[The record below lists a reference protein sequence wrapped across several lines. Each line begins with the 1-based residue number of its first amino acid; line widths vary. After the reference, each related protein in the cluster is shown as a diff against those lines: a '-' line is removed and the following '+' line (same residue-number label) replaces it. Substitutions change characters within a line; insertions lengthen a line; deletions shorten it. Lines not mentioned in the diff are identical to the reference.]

1 MRRLTVFAMMVLGL
15 IVFLKVLGWLPAAV
29 SKTEVKTFRS
39 LEDARAALKIK
50 RIYLP
55 SYFPQ
60 YLSWPPDEILARRKP
75 FTMVLMHFE
84 NEQRREIA
92 LAIRQSDSR
101 DPAPLK
107 TRIEPVSI
115 RSGEDISLKGRQARL
130 FMAICPV
137 NRACNGVT
145 WQDEGY
151 TFTVIAKD
159 SVEEVLKIAESM
171 IAE

>member
-1 MRRLTVFAMMVLGL
+1 MRRFAVFAMMVLGL
-15 IVFLKVLGWLPAAV
+15 IVSLKVLGWLPGAV
-29 SKTEVKTFRS
+29 SKTEIRNYRS

-50 RIYLP
+50 RIYMP

-75 FTMVLMHFE
+75 YALVLMHFD
-84 NEQRREIA
+84 NDQRREIA
-92 LAIRQSDSR
+92 LAIRQADSR

-107 TRIEPVSI
+107 MRIEPVSM
-115 RSGEDISLKGRQARL
+115 RSAEDMVVKGRKVRL
-130 FMAICPV
+130 FMAICPG

-151 TFTVIAKD
+151 TLTVIARD